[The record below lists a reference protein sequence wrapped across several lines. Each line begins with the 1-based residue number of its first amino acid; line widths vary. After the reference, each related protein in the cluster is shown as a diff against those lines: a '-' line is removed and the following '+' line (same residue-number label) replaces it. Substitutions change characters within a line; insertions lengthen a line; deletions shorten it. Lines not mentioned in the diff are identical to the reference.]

1 MGKVRLL
8 FAIALLFV
16 ASASAYADP
25 VYFAG
30 TLYNFGG
37 ITTLDVTT
45 GVFTVA
51 GAPLDVWSFG
61 GVTSA
66 FNGTFTLQTGIPIS
80 STANTATYDSAAM
93 LIQDSASANIFIGH
107 FSSGLLTTGIDPVTG
122 NVIGVFQGTLD
133 PTMSAFAGDF
143 SIFNPVLGGEAFN
156 GSIFLDF
163 QDPNLEGTAWVDN
176 IQIDSAVPEPATMS
190 LLGIG
195 LGIGAFRR
203 RFRREA

>member
-8 FAIALLFV
+8 FVIALLLV
-16 ASASAYADP
+16 AATSAYADP

-37 ITTLDVTT
+37 ITTLDVST

-93 LIQDSASANIFIGH
+93 LIQDSSSANVFIGH
-107 FSSGLLTTGIDPVTG
+107 FSSGLLTTGVDPVTG
-122 NVIGVFQGTLD
+122 DVIGVFQGTLD
-133 PTMSAFAGDF
+133 ATSAFVGSF
-143 SIFNPVLGGEAFN
+143 SNFNPVLGGEAFN

-163 QDPNLEGTAWVDN
+163 QDPNLEGTAFVDN

-203 RFRREA
+203 RFRRAA

>member
-8 FAIALLFV
+8 FAVALLFV
-16 ASASAYADP
+16 AATSAYADP

-30 TLYNFGG
+30 SLYNFGG

-51 GAPLDVWSFG
+51 GAPLDVWSYG

-66 FNGTFTLQTGIPIS
+66 FGGTFTLQTGIPIS
-80 STANTATYDSAAM
+80 ATANTATYDSAAM
-93 LIQDSASANIFIGH
+93 LIQDSSSANVFIGH
-107 FSSGLLTTGIDPVTG
+107 FSSGLLTTGVDPVTG

-133 PTMSAFAGDF
+133 TTSAFVGAF
-143 SIFNPVLGGEAFN
+143 SMFNPVLGGEAFN
-156 GSIFLDF
+156 GSIFLAF
-163 QDPNLEGTAWVDN
+163 QDPNLEGTAFVDN
-176 IQIDSAVPEPATMS
+176 IQIESAVPEPATMS

-203 RFRREA
+203 RFRRAA